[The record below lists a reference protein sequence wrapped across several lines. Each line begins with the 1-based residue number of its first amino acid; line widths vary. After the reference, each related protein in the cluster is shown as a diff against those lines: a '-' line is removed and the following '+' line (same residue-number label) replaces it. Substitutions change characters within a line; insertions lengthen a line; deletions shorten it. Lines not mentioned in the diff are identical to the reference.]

1 MASFTVRMP
10 SAASSG
16 ISRPNSSSKRHHQFD
31 RVEAV
36 RTQIVDKAGVVGD
49 LRIIDTEVL
58 DDNLLHALGGI
69 AHDLT
74 PLGNTLPQFTG
85 PPGG

>member
-1 MASFTVRMP
+1 MLFDIADGILHGENSLRRLVRNLE
-10 SAASSG
+10 A
-16 ISRPNSSSKRHHQFD
+16 KFLLERHHQFD

-58 DDNLLHALGGI
+58 DDNLLNALGGI
-69 AHDLT
+69 AHD
-74 PLGNTLPQFTG
+74 
-85 PPGG
+85 